1 MKIARSYPLTAALAA
16 AALLALAPR
25 GRAQAAGDLQV
36 TVGQTVEITR
46 SHSWCWFP
54 TIHKFRSGELL
65 VGVVLAPD
73 QINSESAVSAYCIS
87 RDGGLTW
94 SRRYTMGQGANQDG
108 AWSETPDASDQIWQL
123 GSYPESQREDDP
135 RHFYATLTKFGRGGR
150 ASSEDRDVALTLT
163 EPAHNAASWLFDYR
177 FDGKNPVS
185 DTRFTS
191 QFHWRPWGN
200 IVQGRGG
207 ELYCSAYFTAQ
218 SDAERE
224 EDAANQKNVEAR
236 LALRFNRDVLLRSTD
251 GGKSWVQYG
260 TIAVLPAGDR
270 PAWVGSEGY
279 NEGSVAFLPD
289 GRLYAV
295 YRTGGRSGTI
305 GHGWS
310 SDGGKTWTAPAS
322 IGFAGV
328 APRVHRLS
336 NGMLAMVTGRPG
348 PVVLRFN
355 LDGTGR
361 EWSHPVTLYSEMST
375 RYTDLTEV
383 SPGKLLVV
391 YDHVPYG
398 WFEIPFADRDARN
411 IIYGTFVTVNKN

>member
-1 MKIARSYPLTAALAA
+1 MKIPRSPSLTAALAA
-16 AALLALAPR
+16 LALLALAPR
-25 GRAQAAGDLQV
+25 GQAQAAADLKV
-36 TVGQTVEITR
+36 TLGQTVEITR

-65 VGVVLAPD
+65 VGMVLSPD
-73 QINSESAVSAYCIS
+73 QINSESAVSAYCLS

-108 AWSETPDASDQIWQL
+108 AWSEAPDANDQIWQI
-123 GSYPESQREDDP
+123 GSYPESQREGDP
-135 RHFYATLTKFGRGGR
+135 THFFATLTKYGRGGR
-150 ASSEDRDVALTLT
+150 FSSEDRDVTLTLT
-163 EPAHNAASWLFDYR
+163 EPAHNALSWLFDYR
-177 FDGKNPVS
+177 FDGKVLVS
-185 DTRFTS
+185 DTRFTT

-200 IVQGRGG
+200 IVTGAHG

-218 SDAERE
+218 VDSERE
-224 EDAANQKNVEAR
+224 ESAAAHSAQPRHAP
-236 LALRFNRDVLLRSTD
+236 RFNRDVLLRSTD
-251 GGKSWVQYG
+251 GGRSWTEHG
-260 TIAVLPAGDR
+260 RIAVLPAGAR
-270 PAWVGSEGY
+270 APWVGFEGF
-279 NEGSVAFLPD
+279 NEGSLAVLPD

-295 YRTGGRSGTI
+295 YRTGGSGGMI

-310 SDGGKTWTAPAS
+310 SDGGKTWTEPAS
-322 IGFAGV
+322 MGFAGV

-336 NGMLAMVTGRPG
+336 NGMLVLVTGRPG

-355 LDGTGR
+355 VDGTGK
-361 EWSHPVTLYSEMST
+361 EWSHPITIYSDLST
-375 RYTDLTEV
+375 RYTDVAEV

-411 IIYGTFVTVNKN
+411 IIYGTFVTVSKN